1 LSDANIHGLTLP
13 QKVTK
18 FGTVSFY
25 TFSGNAKQETCTVE
39 RKAVNP
45 WVWSIK
51 LGYNQAEIIGGA
63 TRQLICAGQT
73 SVDGDG
79 NPLHPGEMRS
89 QIGVALDNLEAVLK
103 DAGMDLSNV
112 VKLGVYA
119 TDVDEALKNFDLLG
133 MRFGPHQVAPPMTL
147 LGVTRLAI
155 PGLLFE
161 IEATALA

>member
-1 LSDANIHGLTLP
+1 M
-13 QKVTK
+13 
-18 FGTVSFY
+18 
-25 TFSGNAKQETCTVE
+25 E

-45 WVWSIK
+45 WDWSIK
-51 LGYNQAEIIGGA
+51 LGYNQAEIIDGA

-73 SVDGDG
+73 GVDREG
-79 NPLHPGEMRS
+79 NPLHPGDMRG
-89 QIGVALDNLEAVLK
+89 QIGAALDNLEAVLK
-103 DAGMDLSNV
+103 HAGMNLSNV
-112 VKLGVYA
+112 VKLGVFA
-119 TDVDEALKNFDLLG
+119 TDVDEVLKNFDLMG